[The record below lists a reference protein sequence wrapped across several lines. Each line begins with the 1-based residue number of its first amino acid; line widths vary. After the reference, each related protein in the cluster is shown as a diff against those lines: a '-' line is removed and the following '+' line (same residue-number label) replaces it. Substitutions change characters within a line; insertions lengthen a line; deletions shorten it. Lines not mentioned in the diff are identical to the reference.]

1 MPKTVALEVPAH
13 DSRRH
18 SAALAAAAELAE
30 AKDIN
35 VVVLT
40 HRPPV
45 DPRSVYAP
53 NGGAKPAGSA
63 NPDVVIQLGSAP
75 VRDGLWQ
82 TFRGY
87 YRDPVA
93 WLALLVTS
101 ILLCYA
107 GGAAMFYVHSIY
119 FGEGGP
125 AISPYLHWALDST
138 FGFIALT
145 PVIAVLLP
153 LSTWLARRLPKWSFV
168 VVLGVL
174 FAIVTI
180 PGPLAHDL
188 VVARGT
194 PISMMVT
201 HVFGDPDMV
210 MPPSA
215 GHSAL
220 AKMTHQFVAGL
231 PVYLALSAVS
241 FGLVRVLVRKS

>member
-1 MPKTVALEVPAH
+1 MPKTVALRVPAH

-18 SAALAAAAELAE
+18 SAALAVAAELAE
-30 AKDIN
+30 AKDLN
-35 VVVLT
+35 VVVQT

-45 DPRSVYAP
+45 DPRAVYAP
-53 NGGAKPAGSA
+53 NGTASPTEPAH
-63 NPDVVIQLGSAP
+63 PDVVIQLGSAP
-75 VRDGLWQ
+75 VQGGLWQ

-101 ILLCYA
+101 VILSYV
-107 GGAAMFYVHSIY
+107 GGAAMFYVHSVY

-138 FGFIALT
+138 FGFVALT
-145 PVIAVLLP
+145 PVVAVLLP

-188 VVARGT
+188 LVARGT
-194 PISMMVT
+194 PISMVVT
-201 HVFGDPDMV
+201 HLFGDPAMV
-210 MPPSA
+210 MPPPA
-215 GHSAL
+215 DHSAL
-220 AKMTHQFVAGL
+220 AKMTHQLAAGL
-231 PVYLALSAVS
+231 PVYLVLSAVS